1 MRGFDDFDNFKE
13 DVYKDEFISNIMDT
27 EDWTSHHNKHTK
39 GNEVELLDRLI
50 SSNISGSSRFNDIDV
65 EDRICQII
73 AYRHKEIEQWLEN
86 ENSERK
92 KDLSEDFGF
101 EDDETPEGIGYV
113 KDKETGKITEK
124 VSNVISIVLEK
135 NNRSKYGFILK
146 TAYPDVTDEDAIN
159 TDREILPI
167 LFQTKAYSKM
177 DSIEKT
183 YTEAL
188 VSKGAIDKLSQ
199 FKLLENRHTGKRF
212 ICLEEPTHE
221 KNCFNRYVITGEAII
236 MSTFKEKSNEKQ
248 GDGKQKKQKQRELI
262 YSDITEIT
270 KKAMCDGE
278 KIEYK
283 NNLLTGGNHA
293 AFKSLHPK
301 TCAVI
306 DTIYNR
312 IRELEG
318 LPPDEKTVVESKY
331 QQLMPIT
338 GLDKENEK
346 TNSCEKL

>member
-1 MRGFDDFDNFKE
+1 MYEFEDFQTHIFDEDFIND
-13 DVYKDEFISNIMDT
+13 IQDT
-27 EDWTSHHNKHTK
+27 RDWTSHQTNHSDKK
-39 GNEVELLDRLI
+39 DVELLNRILTEDV
-50 SSNISGSSRFNDIDV
+50 NGSSTFNI
-65 EDRICQII
+65 R
-73 AYRHKEIEQWLEN
+73 EN
-86 ENSERK
+86 CEMY
-92 KDLSEDFGF
+92 
-101 EDDETPEGIGYV
+101 IGYAIADAE
-113 KDKETGKITEK
+113 KDIAKWFYDKDSPYKKGFNVDLDEEEDGTQVGRGFYKNPVTGKIEERT
-124 VSNVISIVLEK
+124 SNVVTVVLEK
-135 NNRSKYGFILK
+135 NHASKYGFILT
-146 TAYPDVTDEDAIN
+146 TAYPNVNDETAKPTGQNLYDVLIQTEAYKKAN
-159 TDREILPI
+159 PI
-167 LFQTKAYSKM
+167 EKAYMEQIISP
-177 DSIEKT
+177 
-183 YTEAL
+183 TETDMRFRDG
-188 VSKGAIDKLSQ
+188 VGK
-199 FKLLENRHTGKRF
+199 HTGKSY
-212 ICLEEPTHE
+212 IHIEEPIPPHSE
-221 KNCFNRYVITGEAII
+221 GKFNCYNISEDKII
-236 MSTFKEKSNEKQ
+236 MSTVQ
-248 GDGKQKKQKQRELI
+248 RGGKKPSKLI

-346 TNSCEKL
+346 TNSCEKS